1 MKQSDSLSPDT
12 GMETEISQAW
22 KQVELRVIQMA
33 GGDASKIQPGLD
45 IDAVLAQLG
54 QAQAKD
60 KKSVEKYATIQ
71 TIFKRTLQCIETVG
85 GIVTTH
91 VSAVSEDFVL
101 FYATS

>member
-1 MKQSDSLSPDT
+1 
-12 GMETEISQAW
+12 METEISQAW
-22 KQVELRVIQMA
+22 KRVELRVIQMA

-101 FYATS
+101 FYANS